1 MRCARRD
8 SPSASSKCSCNAL
21 LNAVHDFFGPPPR
34 RRYRPA
40 DRDRRAKP
48 CASNASFTLTT
59 RSPASNTPPVV
70 ALIAAAAAASSAAM
84 MSPRLI
90 SDTVRPAVSSSSVSP
105 ALLLLMLLLLLFIP
119 LLLLLLPW
127 PHANVVPHGD
137 AAPSSGGL
145 ESLADDDD
153 VGRCNA
159 GTFFSSTTA
168 AAVAAA
174 ATAMAPAP
182 TAIAPAPPSSYRATN
197 SLPVPQHLQRQVLAV
212 GLVADELHGPR
223 RQVVRVVVARLVV
236 PAGRLGRREERPTS
250 SRRLA
255 AARPAP

>member
-1 MRCARRD
+1 
-8 SPSASSKCSCNAL
+8 
-21 LNAVHDFFGPPPR
+21 
-34 RRYRPA
+34 
-40 DRDRRAKP
+40 
-48 CASNASFTLTT
+48 
-59 RSPASNTPPVV
+59 V

-90 SDTVRPAVSSSSVSP
+90 SDTVRPTVSSSSVSP
-105 ALLLLMLLLLLFIP
+105 ALLLLLLLFIP

-127 PHANVVPHGD
+127 PHANLVPHGD

-159 GTFFSSTTA
+159 GTSFSSTTAA

-182 TAIAPAPPSSYRATN
+182 TAIAPAPPSSYKATN
-197 SLPVPQHLQRQVLAV
+197 SLPVPRSEPSTCSVRSLPLASSPKNSTARV
-212 GLVADELHGPR
+212 EFFAE
-223 RQVVRVVVARLVV
+223 VVRVVVARLVV
-236 PAGRLGRREERPTS
+236 PAGRLGRRKERPMST
-250 SRRLA
+250 RRLA